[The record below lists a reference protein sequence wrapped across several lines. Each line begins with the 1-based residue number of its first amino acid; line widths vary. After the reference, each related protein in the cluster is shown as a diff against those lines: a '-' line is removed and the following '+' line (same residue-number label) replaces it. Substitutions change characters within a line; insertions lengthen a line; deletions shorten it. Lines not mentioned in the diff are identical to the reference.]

1 MSINITNF
9 AWVAF
14 IVLSILMGGSID
26 RSYMWLVASGIIAFL
41 LFYKRGK
48 VLHLNKLVREYNSFI
63 VLKSILR

>member
-14 IVLSILMGGSID
+14 IVLSILMGGSIG

-41 LFYKRGK
+41 LFYKR
-48 VLHLNKLVREYNSFI
+48 
-63 VLKSILR
+63 KSCI